1 MFSHQ
6 PAPYQHHTPS
16 SACKGLIRR
25 LLHKDEGRRL
35 GSRAGASDIKAHPF
49 FKTVNFALLRHETP
63 PIVPL
68 IQMPNGI
75 DALNFRK
82 MPPESFSL
90 DLETDINATRIKTN
104 DLHQTND
111 INPAIKDVACTNVN
125 PFEKFNSSK
134 CVCVCVCVSMGMLI
148 SHLSLSLSLFV
159 VTLYHEGDSDSEFD
173 QF

>member
-134 CVCVCVCVSMGMLI
+134 CTCVCVSLGMLI
-148 SHLSLSLSLFV
+148 SYLSSLC
-159 VTLYHEGDSDSEFD
+159 SDIISRRRFR
-173 QF
+173 F